1 MKINLEI
8 RCGKKISV
16 HEQVLSINENASVK
30 YVAVLASHRFSL
42 GQKSLPKGVFLEN
55 EPFLHPDEKLTHYNI
70 QENDKVIVELY
81 DRIRLDE
88 FSCPVY
94 SNWTTIAFFS
104 SKKDLLRET
113 LIEEEIEK
121 AKLYKIEQKK
131 LDEEKTLREN
141 KPRIEKMKQLLSN
154 QFLDHA
160 QMQTC
165 LAKEWTELDHHV
177 LERLVPAKDER
188 EAVKQVFLKSY
199 FELAATFKYFS
210 ALNSQGGVHR
220 LEFLEFQKLVH
231 DTGLFKDL
239 SGTSSGVILKLF
251 GSNLSK
257 ELCRSEFLLCI
268 VRLAL
273 FKKSRSKK
281 NKELGRENTISLSS
295 TIEGIIENYFRTH
308 LESLSLSKTIKE
320 ALQEDSCL
328 LCLHKYLTPMKRTF
342 SRFSENSE
350 SMTLKQFTAFGTL
363 FQSEDNG
370 LTQKQIRQV
379 FSSSQSDIA
388 SSEENSSNEHD
399 ELMVFPEFV
408 EAVVRL
414 AVLIYPTENSQ
425 TSKVLESLEK
435 TLQEFIA

>member
-1 MKINLEI
+1 M
-8 RCGKKISV
+8 
-16 HEQVLSINENASVK
+16 
-30 YVAVLASHRFSL
+30 ASHRFS
-42 GQKSLPKGVFLEN
+42 GKKSLPKGICLEH

-81 DRIRLDE
+81 DKICLDE
-88 FSCPVY
+88 LSCPVY
-94 SNWTTIAFFS
+94 SNWTTIAFFTS
-104 SKKDLLRET
+104 SKKDLRGK
-113 LIEEEIEK
+113 LIEEQIEK
-121 AKLYKIEQKK
+121 AKLYKIEQQK
-131 LDEEKTLREN
+131 LDEEKTLLEN
-141 KPRIEKMKQLLSN
+141 KPRIAKMKQLLSN
-154 QFLDHA
+154 QFLDHT
-160 QMQTC
+160 QMNTC
-165 LAKEWTELDHHV
+165 LSKEWNELDHHV
-177 LERLVPAKDER
+177 LERLVPAKDEI

-231 DTGLFKDL
+231 DTGLLKDL
-239 SGTSSGVILKLF
+239 SGTSSGVILKIF
-251 GSNLSK
+251 GSDLSK

-281 NKELGRENTISLSS
+281 NKQLGRENTISLSS
-295 TIEGIIENYFRTH
+295 TIEGIVENYFRTH

-320 ALQEDSCL
+320 ALNEDSCL
-328 LCLHKYLTPMKRTF
+328 LCLHKYLTPMERTF

-363 FQSEDNG
+363 FQSEENG

-388 SSEENSSNEHD
+388 SSEEDTNNEHD

-408 EAVVRL
+408 EGLVRL
-414 AVLIYPTENSQ
+414 AVLIYPTETRHS
-425 TSKVLESLEK
+425 SKVLDSLEK
-435 TLQEFIA
+435 TLQEFIV